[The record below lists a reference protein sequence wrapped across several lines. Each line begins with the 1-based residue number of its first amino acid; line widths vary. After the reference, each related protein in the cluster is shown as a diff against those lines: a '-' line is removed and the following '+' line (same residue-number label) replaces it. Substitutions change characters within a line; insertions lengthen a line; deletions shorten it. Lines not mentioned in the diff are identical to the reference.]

1 MRSFDGKELYTYLW
15 DDVDAPR
22 GVVQLCH
29 GMCEHLGRYDDFA
42 RYLNKNRFIVF
53 GDDHRSY
60 GKTDNNAGYCEGE
73 YVGDT
78 VKDLVFIND
87 YLKKKYGLPIVFF
100 GHSYGSVLGQRFV
113 QLDTGIKC
121 AVLTGTLLMPHALC
135 RMGQGIMAPVKAIAP
150 KAGVGLSSAKF
161 PDESDD
167 APDSF
172 LTKDL
177 EIRRQYR
184 DDPLCGGKSS
194 LKYYYGF
201 LKLMGDATKK
211 ANVKAIPDD
220 LPVGIFSGADDGIGK
235 FGKGPTTLYNTYRKY
250 GKNAYLKLYENDRHE
265 ILNETDK
272 DVVYADILSF
282 INEHI

>member
-15 DDVDAPR
+15 DDVKEPR
-22 GVVQLCH
+22 AVVQLCH
-29 GMCEHLGRYDDFA
+29 GMCEHLGRYNDFA
-42 RYLNKNRFIVF
+42 RFLNKNGYIVF

-60 GKTDNNAGYCEGE
+60 GKTDNNSGYCDGE

-87 YLKKKYGLPIVFF
+87 YLKKEYGLPVVFI

-121 AVLTGTLLMPHALC
+121 AVLTGTLTMPRALC
-135 RMGQGIMAPVKAIAP
+135 RAGQGILAPVKAVAP
-150 KAGVGLSSAKF
+150 HAGAALKSTKF
-161 PDESDD
+161 PDETE
-167 APDSF
+167 APNSF
-172 LTKDL
+172 LTKDA
-177 EIRRQYR
+177 EIRRMYEE
-184 DDPLCGGKSS
+184 DPLCGGKSS

-201 LKLMGDATKK
+201 LKLMGDAWKP
-211 ANVKAIPDD
+211 ANLKAIPDG
-220 LPVGIFSGADDGIGK
+220 LPIGIFSGADDGIGH
-235 FGKGPTTLYNTYRKY
+235 FGKDPTKLYETYKKL

-272 DVVYADILSF
+272 DRVYADILEF
-282 INEHI
+282 INGNV

>member
-15 DDVDAPR
+15 DDVDSPR

-42 RYLNKNRFIVF
+42 KYLNRNGFIVF

-60 GKTDNNAGYCEGE
+60 GRTDNNSGYCDGE

-87 YLKKKYGLPIVFF
+87 YLKKEYGLPVVFF

-113 QLDTGIKC
+113 QLGTGIKC
-121 AVLTGTLLMPHALC
+121 AVLTGTLTVPHALC
-135 RMGQGIMAPVKAIAP
+135 RLGQGVMAPIKAVAP
-150 KAGVGLSSAKF
+150 HAGAPLASAKF
-161 PDESDD
+161 EDEAE
-167 APDSF
+167 APGSF
-172 LTKDL
+172 LTKDI
-177 EIRRQYR
+177 EIRKQY
-184 DDPLCGGKSS
+184 DEDPLCGGKSS

-201 LKLMGDATKK
+201 MKLMGDASKK
-211 ANVKAIPDD
+211 ANLRAIPDD
-220 LPVGIFSGADDGIGK
+220 LPVGIFSGAEDSIRK
-235 FGKGPTTLYNTYRKY
+235 YGKGPTTLYNTYRKY

-265 ILNETDK
+265 ILNETDR
-272 DVVYADILSF
+272 DVVYADILEF
-282 INEHI
+282 ISEHI